1 MNDWARGDARDG
13 IRATQRAHLWFICQE
28 QRSVQIV
35 ATDCHTIHSPPHQT
49 GMQNVQ
55 MGHFKPKL
63 HRFSQTQVRYTRPCS
78 NFWVM
83 LRYKV
88 EDFVFISNA
97 PKVPRSHREAVQCST
112 AIPRTPAHAQCTLS
126 MMVASAECLHQRAGA
141 CILV

>member
-88 EDFVFISNA
+88 TAKQSNA
-97 PKVPRSHREAVQCST
+97 QQRYHVRLRM
-112 AIPRTPAHAQCTLS
+112 RNAHYQ
-126 MMVASAECLHQRAGA
+126 
-141 CILV
+141 